1 MEDTKYHPSD
11 HFCGPWQAPK
21 TPWERW
27 HLLDEISAG
36 LEVHA
41 KINELPLDALLL
53 VLLLLQLKN
62 VSHKELLQVLI
73 CKVDA
78 QLLKTVGRK

>member
-1 MEDTKYHPSD
+1 MLPMEDTKRHPSD

-53 VLLLLQLKN
+53 VLFLLQ
-62 VSHKELLQVLI
+62 HK
-73 CKVDA
+73 CGD
-78 QLLKTVGRK
+78 